1 MLPLPPGSGDGDHSG
16 HSDHMTTMWIVMGGM
31 MVVMMV
37 GACVYYMNHQSTAGA
52 PVHTTTLTG
61 PASLAVPV
69 ARAGGG

>member
-1 MLPLPPGSGDGDHSG
+1 
-16 HSDHMTTMWIVMGGM
+16 MTTMWIVMGGM